1 MTIPRNL
8 SNLAPG
14 ASSAGVLSAANGG
27 TGLTTLT
34 AANNALYSTSASA
47 LTAGTLPVAA
57 GGTGST
63 TLTANNVLLGNGTS
77 AVQFVAP
84 GTSGN
89 VLTSDGTTWAS
100 STAAKSILVVNANN
114 ASYSLGVY

>member
-27 TGLTTLT
+27 TG
-34 AANNALYSTSASA
+34 AN
-47 LTAGTLPVAA
+47 
-57 GGTGST
+57 
-63 TLTANNVLLGNGTS
+63 TLTANNVILGNGTS

-89 VLTSDGTTWAS
+89 VLASNGTTWAS
-100 STAAKSILVVNANN
+100 SAPAAINVQTFTSSGTWTKPSGSGFPSNIVWPAAPNGKPPN
-114 ASYSLGVY
+114 G